1 MQSSSSSEHF
11 ITFQRLPVDF
21 INLLVYSKASM
32 KTLKKKKLG
41 DVVEKQRTD
50 FYHKLQSGNSI

>member
-32 KTLKKKKLG
+32 KTLKKK
-41 DVVEKQRTD
+41 EIR
-50 FYHKLQSGNSI
+50 